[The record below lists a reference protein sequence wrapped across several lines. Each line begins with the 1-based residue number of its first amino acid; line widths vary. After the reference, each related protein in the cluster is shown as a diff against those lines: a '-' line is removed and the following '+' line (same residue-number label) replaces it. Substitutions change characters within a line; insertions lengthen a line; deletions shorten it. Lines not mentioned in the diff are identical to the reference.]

1 MPQPIIC
8 LDEEVCHFAERFRS
22 VFSKP
27 QYQYFVTVLLGLL
40 ECDGKRTLSGILSQ
54 VGQPPSLSGLSRFF
68 SEAPWLQEA
77 LVVIWLE
84 HFRTQMQPQVEVE
97 REQQRKRQLKHRGRP
112 KQPLVTGYVIGNDST
127 MSKPKGRK
135 MEGLGKHHWSTYDQ
149 RIVGHS
155 LLQGLYVLLDR
166 PCPLAPLLYRQAK
179 VCEAEAVPFQSK
191 IALME
196 TLIRECEP
204 VAGTQTHILLDSWSC
219 AKCLWHA
226 AGERDFLITTGLKSN
241 RWLRV
246 PDDTTA
252 QGWCWQK
259 LSDYLASLTEQD
271 FVPTSWPRGGK
282 KVYVHVMTT
291 SVRKLYRCQIV
302 IVGHWLDAPLSQ
314 AHYFASSDLE
324 ANTQALLAHISA
336 RWDIEVLFGDGKE
349 ELGLDHYQLM
359 SASAIVRFWTVALL
373 TYVFL
378 EEEQQRLRASW
389 QRPVTIGEAR
399 REIQR
404 RHRRHVLEWLHHQF
418 LSGVH
423 PETLFELFAA

>member
-8 LDEEVCHFAERFRS
+8 LDEEVRQFAERFRS

-27 QYQYFVTVLLGLL
+27 QYQYFVTVLVGLL
-40 ECDGKRTLSGILSQ
+40 ECDGKRTLSGVLSK

-84 HFRTQMQPQVEVE
+84 HFRAEMQPLVQAE
-97 REQQRKRQLKHRGRP
+97 REQQRNLQPKRRGRP
-112 KQPLVTGYVIGNDST
+112 KQPLVTGYVIGDDST

-135 MEGLGKHHWSTYDQ
+135 MEGLGKHHSTTYDQ

-155 LLQGLYVLLDR
+155 LVQGLYVLLDR
-166 PCPLAPLLYRQAK
+166 RCPLAPQLYRQAN
-179 VCEAEAVPFQSK
+179 VCEAENVAFQSK
-191 IALME
+191 IELMG

-204 VAGTQTHILLDSWSC
+204 VAGTTTHILLDSWYC

-226 AGERDFLITTGLKSN
+226 ARQRDFLITTGLKSN

-246 PDDTTA
+246 PDA
-252 QGWCWQK
+252 SAPGGWRWEK
-259 LSDYLASLTEQD
+259 LSDYLVGLTAQD
-271 FVPTSWPRGGK
+271 YVPLPWPRSGK
-282 KVYVHVMTT
+282 MVYVHVVNT
-291 SVRKLYRCQIV
+291 SVRKLYRCQVIIV
-302 IVGHWLDAPLSQ
+302 RHSLDAPLSQ
-314 AHYFASSDLE
+314 ARYWASSDLE
-324 ANTQALLAHISA
+324 ADKKTLLTHISA
-336 RWDIEVLFGDGKE
+336 RWDIEVLFGDSKE

-359 SASAIVRFWTVALL
+359 SASAILRFWTLAMLA
-373 TYVFL
+373 YVFL
-378 EEEQQRLRASW
+378 EEEQQRLRLSW

-404 RHRRHVLEWLHHQF
+404 RHRRGLLEWLHHQF

-423 PETLFELFAA
+423 LETLFDVFAA